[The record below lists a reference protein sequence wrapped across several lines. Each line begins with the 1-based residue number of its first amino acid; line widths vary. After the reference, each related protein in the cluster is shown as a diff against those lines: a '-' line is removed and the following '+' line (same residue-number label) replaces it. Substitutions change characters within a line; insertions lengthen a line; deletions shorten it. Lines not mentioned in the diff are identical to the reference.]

1 MQILVLYKIIST
13 NFWKE
18 TKIAMPKIPCQ
29 NTKLAVLLCGP
40 SMMEQLKNPMFW
52 SSPFGNNYK
61 IHQDNLSAFGGLT
74 LARPRE
80 SPVSPCICDIRHS
93 TNLTHCKVTSS
104 KLSWLVAHPS
114 IFRQFMEGKFDAYV
128 KALR

>member
-1 MQILVLYKIIST
+1 
-13 NFWKE
+13 
-18 TKIAMPKIPCQ
+18 MPKIPCQ

-52 SSPFGNNYK
+52 FSPFGNNYK

-80 SPVSPCICDIRHS
+80 SLLP
-93 TNLTHCKVTSS
+93 
-104 KLSWLVAHPS
+104 LSIWD
-114 IFRQFMEGKFDAYV
+114 RD
-128 KALR
+128 LRLD